1 VLLIPLAE
9 PGSAIVLWSFTISYG
24 IAFGAA
30 PTLLR
35 TMMADLTDMDELE
48 SGEKRAGLFFAMLTT
63 TNKLGAAVAVG
74 LSFGILEVVFSFQPG
89 AENAPE
95 ALWGLL
101 LTYTIGTAAGLFLA
115 ALPIIG
121 YPLNREAHDGIRQ
134 ALATKKS
141 ATASL

>member
-1 VLLIPLAE
+1 MIPLAE
-9 PGSAIVLWSFTISYG
+9 PGNAVVLWCFTLSYG

-35 TMMADLTDMDELE
+35 TMMADLTDLDELD

-74 LSFGILEVVFSFQPG
+74 LSFTILEAVFAFQPG
-89 AENAPE
+89 AENSDE

-101 LTYTIGTAAGLFLA
+101 LTYSLGTASGLLLA
-115 ALPIIG
+115 ILPMIN
-121 YPLNREAHDGIRQ
+121 YPLNRAQHQKVRDQLDARH
-134 ALATKKS
+134 
-141 ATASL
+141 